1 MSADA
6 NAALIAELRL
16 DLSETQRAQLAAL
29 LEIVVADD
37 LAPTAI
43 RDPTRVR
50 DEHLA
55 DSLVAL
61 EIEALR
67 SAERIADVGSGAGF
81 PGLAL
86 ATALPSA
93 EVFAVESRRRSC
105 EFLGRALEAAG
116 LENVRVVHARAEEWS
131 DGAGRNDAVLA
142 RALAPQ
148 TVVLEYAAPL
158 LRVGGR
164 LIDWRGA
171 RSLAHEQAAAQAAA
185 MLGLELEEIRRV
197 EPFAGAQARHLHVFA
212 KTAATPS
219 RYPRRAGMARKRPLA
234 S

>member
-6 NAALIAELRL
+6 HAALIAELRL

-29 LEIVVADD
+29 LEIVVADE

-43 RDPTRVR
+43 RDPARVR

-86 ATALPSA
+86 AAALPSA

-105 EFLGRALEAAG
+105 EFLARALEAAG
-116 LENVRVVHARAEEWS
+116 LENVRVVHARAEEWTE
-131 DGAGRNDAVLA
+131 GAERNDAVLA
-142 RALAPQ
+142 RAVAPQ
-148 TVVLEYAAPL
+148 AVVLEYAAPL
-158 LRVGGR
+158 LRLGGR

-171 RSLAHEQAAAQAAA
+171 RAQGHEQAAAQAAA
-185 MLGLELEEIRRV
+185 LLGLEREEIRRV

-212 KTAATPS
+212 KTTATPA